1 MAFSLLCI
9 SIFTFENL
17 FGTMGWYCTIVT
29 GQLFPCKNRLR
40 NQGISCSWWC
50 LWFSCGVAG
59 TSTSQ
64 FFTTISGRVLFR
76 MNGLGGRGCLE
87 EAWIKCH
94 CPKWAVLLNPAF
106 RVSSRMVRHYI
117 TPWWCS
123 YLSHVFHCL
132 IVEVLDPPS
141 PFACFFFETTFFG
154 PSIDAWFSDPLA
166 VCMAFQLISKASSE
180 TKMWWWQVHSRCSLE
195 HWCLVLRHWKRH
207 LGYFKF
213 N

>member
-123 YLSHVFHCL
+123 SVGQLGSWAGQKEASIKGNLSQV
-132 IVEVLDPPS
+132 VKVLRY
-141 PFACFFFETTFFG
+141 FN
-154 PSIDAWFSDPLA
+154 
-166 VCMAFQLISKASSE
+166 
-180 TKMWWWQVHSRCSLE
+180 
-195 HWCLVLRHWKRH
+195 CLVNTNVLSGT
-207 LGYFKF
+207 LDSNKF
-213 N
+213 AKNLN